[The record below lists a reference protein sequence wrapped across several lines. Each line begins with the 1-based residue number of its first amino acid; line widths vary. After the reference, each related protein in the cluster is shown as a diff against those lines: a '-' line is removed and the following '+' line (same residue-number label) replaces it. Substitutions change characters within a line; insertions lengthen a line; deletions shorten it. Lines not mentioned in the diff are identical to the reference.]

1 MIVLQFDVPV
11 TKSSNQMV
19 EPLTSTNLEDR
30 RREIEKSRD
39 LVIPITALLCSGT
52 WNALTFL
59 ANTPIISI
67 FGMRSVKRCILLM
80 HVTWMFAWPIDK
92 GSFDASN
99 NISVSF
105 PTAETTKILMGF
117 SFIWSLFNVVCTY
130 FEFIIKFQL

>member
-80 HVTWMFAWPIDK
+80 HVT
-92 GSFDASN
+92 
-99 NISVSF
+99 
-105 PTAETTKILMGF
+105 
-117 SFIWSLFNVVCTY
+117 
-130 FEFIIKFQL
+130 